1 MAKLPPRRYPR
12 SGGCRMRKS
21 ITMLLVLA
29 LLVALGAAPA
39 TAGKKKKGSFSAE
52 NPVPAVD
59 TCPTDAQ
66 EDLSKTSEA
75 LKVPFN
81 GILTV
86 TMTDFQGDWDL
97 YVTDADGGE
106 IVSSVG
112 SQLTGTPPEEEVS
125 IYLPKGMSVQMIA
138 CNWIGGPTAEVAWE
152 LVAASK

>member
-1 MAKLPPRRYPR
+1 
-12 SGGCRMRKS
+12 MRKS
-21 ITMLLVLA
+21 IAMLLVLA

-39 TAGKKKKGSFSAE
+39 TAGKKKKKGSFTAE
-52 NPVPAVD
+52 NPVPHPGAD
-59 TCPTDAQ
+59 GCLEAP

-81 GILTV
+81 GIITV

-97 YVTDADGGE
+97 FLTDADGGE

-125 IYLPKGMSVQMIA
+125 VYISKGMAVQMVA
-138 CNWIGGPTAEVAWE
+138 CNWVGGPSAAVAWT
-152 LVAASK
+152 LVASK